1 MNELHSPIRGLLMVA
16 GLLLV
21 AAAVLWP
28 VLSRWAGRLPGDM
41 VVRRG
46 GWTFAFPL
54 VTCLLLSLL
63 FSLALWL
70 FRR

>member
-1 MNELHSPIRGLLMVA
+1 MQFPIRGLLMAA

-28 VLSRWAGRLPGDM
+28 VVSRYVGRLPGDIL
-41 VVRRG
+41 VRRG
-46 GWTFAFPL
+46 NWTFAFPL

>member
-1 MNELHSPIRGLLMVA
+1 MAA
-16 GLLLV
+16 GLILV

-28 VLSRWAGRLPGDM
+28 VLSRWAGRLPGDL

-46 GWTFAFPL
+46 NWTFAFPL
-54 VTCLLLSLL
+54 VTCLLLSLI

>member
-1 MNELHSPIRGLLMVA
+1 MQFPIRGLLMAA
-16 GLLLV
+16 GVLLV

-28 VLSRWAGRLPGDM
+28 VLSRYAGRLPGDLL
-41 VVRRG
+41 VRRG
-46 GWTFAFPL
+46 SWTFAFPL

>member
-1 MNELHSPIRGLLMVA
+1 MAGGLMMI
-16 GLLLV
+16 

-28 VLSRWAGRLPGDM
+28 VLSRWAGRLPGDL

-46 GWTFAFPL
+46 SWTFAFPL
-54 VTCLLLSLL
+54 VTCLVLSLL
-63 FSLALWL
+63 FSLVLWL

>member
-1 MNELHSPIRGLLMVA
+1 MNDLHSPIRGLLMAA

-28 VLSRWAGRLPGDM
+28 VLSRWAGRLPGDL

>member
-1 MNELHSPIRGLLMVA
+1 MNDLHSPIRGVLMAA

-28 VLSRWAGRLPGDM
+28 VVSRWAGRLPGDLM
-41 VVRRG
+41 VRRG
-46 GWTFAFPL
+46 SWTFAFPL

-63 FSLALWL
+63 FSIALWL

>member
-1 MNELHSPIRGLLMVA
+1 MQFPIRGLLMAA
-16 GLLLV
+16 GVLLV

-28 VLSRWAGRLPGDM
+28 VLSRYVGRLPGDLL
-41 VVRRG
+41 VRRG
-46 GWTFAFPL
+46 SWTFAFPL

>member
-1 MNELHSPIRGLLMVA
+1 MAA

-28 VLSRWAGRLPGDM
+28 VVSRWAGRLPGDL

>member
-1 MNELHSPIRGLLMVA
+1 MSEMHSPIRGVLMAA

-28 VLSRWAGRLPGDM
+28 VVSRWAGRLPGDLM
-41 VVRRG
+41 VRRG
-46 GWTFAFPL
+46 SWTFAFPL

-63 FSLALWL
+63 FSIALWL

>member
-1 MNELHSPIRGLLMVA
+1 MNELHSPIRGLLMAA

-28 VLSRWAGRLPGDM
+28 VVSRWAGRLPGDL

>member
-1 MNELHSPIRGLLMVA
+1 MNALHSPIRGLLMVA

-63 FSLALWL
+63 FSLAL
-70 FRR
+70 

>member
-1 MNELHSPIRGLLMVA
+1 MPFQIRGLLLA
-16 GLLLV
+16 GGLMMI

-28 VLSRWAGRLPGDM
+28 VLSRWAGRLPGDL

-46 GWTFAFPL
+46 NWTFAFPL
-54 VTCLLLSLL
+54 VTCLVLSLL